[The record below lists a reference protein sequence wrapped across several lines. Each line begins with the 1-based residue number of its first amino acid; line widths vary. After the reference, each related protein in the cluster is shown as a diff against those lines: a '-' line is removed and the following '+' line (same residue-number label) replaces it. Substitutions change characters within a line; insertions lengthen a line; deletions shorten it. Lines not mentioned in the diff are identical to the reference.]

1 MGIRE
6 FFPDHS
12 FGEKGAK
19 KGQPGKSDGGL
30 ISRVHT
36 VLSGYEFRRLVLH
49 FDVPKNAGWLSPILC
64 YGSPLLQKYHF
75 RRFVLQRGVVRK
87 LRSV

>member
-49 FDVPKNAGWLSPILC
+49 FDVPENSSRTNPILLH
-64 YGSPLLQKYHF
+64 GSAFFQKYHF